1 MRIHMTGRQVEVT
14 EALKQAAEDRLTRLE
29 KYLDGNGEAHVI
41 LAVEKRRHRAEI
53 VVRDRRVTFSAA
65 AETSDMYSTLNLV
78 GDRIERQAKKHREKV
93 KIERK
98 REGKKAS
105 PRRVR
110 AVGPVVPEGPR
121 VIPANTAPVK
131 PMSVEEALLQ
141 IRDTEMEF
149 LVFRNSLSSRISV
162 LYRRKDG
169 NYGLIEPED

>member
-1 MRIHMTGRQVEVT
+1 MKIHMTGRQIEVT

-53 VVRDRRVTFSAA
+53 VVRDRRVTLSAA
-65 AETSDMYSTLNLV
+65 AETNDMYSTLNLV
-78 GDRIERQAKKHREKV
+78 GDRLERQAKKRREKV
-93 KIERK
+93 KNERK

-105 PRRVR
+105 PRKLTT
-110 AVGPVVPEGPR
+110 VGKLAPEGPR
-121 VIPANTAPVK
+121 VIPVNASPVK

-141 IRDTEMEF
+141 VHGTEKGF